1 VWRSSG
7 TGPNPRRPVRAEAH
21 RGSPN
26 GWPLPSEARNVAP
39 ASLRHKGS
47 RGFSP
52 DSAPHCFGSVGP
64 VHLLVSASR
73 AVPDHGPRA
82 AASRRLFVEAYVST
96 EQPQARQDPWLSA
109 PHAHQGGPRRVACPP
124 RARAEASLGLIW
136 RVRDRAT
143 FEALAGARRRR
154 AGPVSLRFLSD
165 GSDDPPRV
173 AYAIG
178 RRVGNAVT
186 RNRIR
191 RRLRAAID
199 GHASELLPGGA
210 YLFSADRPSMNVPF
224 PTLSDHVVTLLQ
236 WARDDSRE
244 DQA

>member
-1 VWRSSG
+1 MGFPQTAPRIASG
-7 TGPNPRRPVRAEAH
+7 A
-21 RGSPN
+21 
-26 GWPLPSEARNVAP
+26 
-39 ASLRHKGS
+39 
-47 RGFSP
+47 F
-52 DSAPHCFGSVGP
+52 GP

-73 AVPDHGPRA
+73 AVPDHGPCA

-96 EQPQARQDPWLSA
+96 EQPQACQDPWLPP
-109 PHAHQGGPRRVACPP
+109 PHAHEGGPRRVARPP
-124 RARAEASLGLIW
+124 GPRAEASLGLIW

-143 FEALAGARRRR
+143 FEALAGARRQR
-154 AGPVSLRFLSD
+154 AGAVSLRFLSD

-178 RRVGNAVT
+178 RRAGNAVT

-199 GHASELLPGGA
+199 HHAAGLVPGGA
-210 YLFSADRPSMNVPF
+210 YLFSADATSMNTPF
-224 PTLSDHVVTLLQ
+224 PTLSDQVLTLIHGV
-236 WARDDSRE
+236 RG

>member
-7 TGPNPRRPVRAEAH
+7 TGPYPCRPVRAEAH

-52 DSAPHCFGSVGP
+52 DFAPHCVGVARA

-73 AVPDHGPRA
+73 AVPDLGLRA
-82 AASRRLFVEAYVST
+82 AASRRLFVEAYVPT
-96 EQPQARQDPWLSA
+96 EQPQARQDPRLSS
-109 PHAHQGGPRRVACPP
+109 PHAHQGRARRAARPP
-124 RARAEASLGLIW
+124 GSRAEASLGLIW

-165 GSDDPPRV
+165 GSHDPPRV

-178 RRVGNAVT
+178 RRVGNAVA
-186 RNRIR
+186 RNRVR

-199 GHASELLPGGA
+199 RHAADLVPGGA
-210 YLFSADRPSMNVPF
+210 YLFSADQSSMNVPF
-224 PTLSDHVVTLLQ
+224 PMLSDHVATLLRG
-236 WARDDSRE
+236 ARE
-244 DQA
+244 DRGERA

>member
-1 VWRSSG
+1 M
-7 TGPNPRRPVRAEAH
+7 
-21 RGSPN
+21 
-26 GWPLPSEARNVAP
+26 
-39 ASLRHKGS
+39 
-47 RGFSP
+47 
-52 DSAPHCFGSVGP
+52 
-64 VHLLVSASR
+64 LVSASR

-96 EQPQARQDPWLSA
+96 EQPQARQDPWLSS
-109 PHAHQGGPRRVACPP
+109 PHAYQGGTRRTACPP
-124 RARAEASLGLIW
+124 GPRAEASLGLIW

-178 RRVGNAVT
+178 RRVGNAVR

-199 GHASELLPGGA
+199 DHAAELLPGGA
-210 YLFSADRPSMNVPF
+210 YLFSADHDSMNTPF
-224 PTLSDHVVTLLQ
+224 PTLSDHLVTLLQ
-236 WARDDSRE
+236 WAREER
-244 DQA
+244 A